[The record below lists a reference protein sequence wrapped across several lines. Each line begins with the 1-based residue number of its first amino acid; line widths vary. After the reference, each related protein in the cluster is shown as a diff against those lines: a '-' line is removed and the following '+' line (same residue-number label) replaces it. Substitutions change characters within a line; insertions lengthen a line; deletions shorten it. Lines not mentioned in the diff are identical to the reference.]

1 MRILNTPL
9 RGNIYKK
16 LRDQKGATTVE
27 FAFVA
32 ILFVLLFL
40 GIIDFGLLLY
50 NQQVITNA
58 GREGARYGIVARPED
73 YKISDADIEAKVNN
87 FASSHLVYRGT
98 GDFFVDAKFKNVLGL
113 NYCEKFKDELTVYV
127 KYEYSFFFLPID
139 LPALESNTVMVC
151 E

>member
-1 MRILNTPL
+1 MRIFNDPL
-9 RGNIYKK
+9 RVNIYKK

-32 ILFVLLFL
+32 ILFVFLFL

-58 GREGARYGIVARPED
+58 GREGARYGVVARPEG
-73 YKISDADIEAKVNN
+73 YKIIAAAVEAKVNS
-87 FASSHLVYRGT
+87 FASSHLVYHGT
-98 GDFFVDAKFKNVLGL
+98 GDFLADAYFDSGL
-113 NYCEKFKDELTVYV
+113 EYCEKFRDRLTVNV

-139 LPALESNTVMVC
+139 VAPLESNTVMIC

>member
-1 MRILNTPL
+1 MRILNAPL
-9 RGNIYKK
+9 RVSIYKK

-32 ILFVLLFL
+32 ILFVFLFL

-58 GREGARYGIVARPED
+58 GREGARYGVVARPEG
-73 YKISDADIEAKVNN
+73 YKINEAAVEAKVNS
-87 FASSHLVYRGT
+87 FASSHLVYHGT
-98 GDFFVDAKFKNVLGL
+98 GDFLADAYFDSGL
-113 NYCEKFKDELTVYV
+113 EYCEKFRDILTVNV
-127 KYEYSFFFLPID
+127 KYEYSFFFLPFGQQELKAYTTMI
-139 LPALESNTVMVC
+139 C